1 MNFRLLSSVSIYNSC
16 GSFRH
21 IYYDGSISARGCSG
35 IFYEDGGYLS
45 NNYYFNETG
54 YENKY

>member
-1 MNFRLLSSVSIYNSC
+1 MNFRSLTSISIYNSC
-16 GSFRH
+16 GSFLH

-54 YENKY
+54 L